1 MPCGPSAERS
11 LQLPGSAQP
20 PARSADESAEPDGVH
35 ANPRLGTSA
44 RSTCPAVLLV
54 GTGGGV
60 KGGGRARLR
69 ASPRRCA
76 PRRAA
81 PTARTGEKMELFVEL
96 RSAEPGFSGAG
107 SSAVVLVLASG
118 CKPSADHMSWLQR
131 AENCTVP

>member
-54 GTGGGV
+54 GTGGG
-60 KGGGRARLR
+60 KGGGQ
-69 ASPRRCA
+69 
-76 PRRAA
+76 
-81 PTARTGEKMELFVEL
+81 G
-96 RSAEPGFSGAG
+96 SAPGFTPALCAAEGRPDSAHRGKNGALCGAAERGAG
-107 SSAVVLVLASG
+107 LFWGRELSCSACVGIRMQTLGGSHVLAPA
-118 CKPSADHMSWLQR
+118 C
-131 AENCTVP
+131 